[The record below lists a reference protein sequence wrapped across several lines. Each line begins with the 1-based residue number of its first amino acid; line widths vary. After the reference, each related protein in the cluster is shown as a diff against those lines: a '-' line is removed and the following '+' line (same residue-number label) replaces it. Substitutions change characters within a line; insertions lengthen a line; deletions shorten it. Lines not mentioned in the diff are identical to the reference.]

1 MLNCMPDYL
10 EKPLGNDFL
19 WRFHIHFLEDVET
32 QQPNKFLG
40 PTSLVKDKYLEYL
53 QAQIITVSH
62 KWILVL
68 EQNDALMICGADDA
82 W

>member
-19 WRFHIHFLEDVET
+19 WRFHLHFLEDVET

-53 QAQIITVSH
+53 QA
-62 KWILVL
+62 
-68 EQNDALMICGADDA
+68 
-82 W
+82 